1 MRTRQHPCLYFHLGR
16 CSAPCCERIS
26 EQVYR
31 EIIWEIRKILK
42 GHYKELKKNL
52 QEEMDSYS
60 KVLEFEKA
68 AKIRDKLIAIEYLDN
83 KQKIINNNNAS
94 EDYIAFDNF
103 KSSYSFSIIKIRE
116 GKLIDKENYFIKSIE
131 NNQNTLMNFIKTY
144 YTEKSAPPAILYIS
158 NRSSECDLIANALS
172 NREKRRIRIILPQK
186 GEKKKLIELTRQNA
200 QFYLERKNAQFA
212 AHSQL
217 ISLQKSL
224 ELKILPKRIEGFD
237 IATIEGKYSY
247 GSMVSFYNARADKV
261 NYRIFKPAESG
272 SVNDYAMME
281 EVIARRYSKLKNENR
296 EMPDLILVD
305 GGAGQVSTAY
315 SVLEALNLESIP
327 LIGLAKKEELIYIP
341 LKKEP
346 LRLEQSD
353 PGLKLLQL
361 IRDEAHRFANFHHR
375 KTRGKKAVK
384 TELLNISGIGEKTA
398 QLLLEKFKT
407 VAAIKKLDL
416 SELKNTKGITQKMAE
431 SVFAYFRKK

>member
-1 MRTRQHPCLYFHLGR
+1 MECNLIKKYKPKFNIRLKDNKTFPYVQITNEKFPRVIKIRKPDRKLGEFFGPFVQANRLSDILNIITKFYPIRHCRQMRTRQHPCLYFHLGR

-272 SVNDYAMME
+272 SVND
-281 EVIARRYSKLKNENR
+281 
-296 EMPDLILVD
+296 
-305 GGAGQVSTAY
+305 
-315 SVLEALNLESIP
+315 
-327 LIGLAKKEELIYIP
+327 
-341 LKKEP
+341 
-346 LRLEQSD
+346 
-353 PGLKLLQL
+353 
-361 IRDEAHRFANFHHR
+361 
-375 KTRGKKAVK
+375 
-384 TELLNISGIGEKTA
+384 
-398 QLLLEKFKT
+398 
-407 VAAIKKLDL
+407 
-416 SELKNTKGITQKMAE
+416 
-431 SVFAYFRKK
+431 